1 MLTCCRRLESAF
13 QIGNQIFTVFNT
25 HGNAQQA
32 LGDAGRCPRLRRHA
46 GVGHGRCMRDQAF
59 YAAQRF
65 CQSKQLKGREKT
77 AQHRFIAVQFKTQHR
92 AETALLPAGD
102 LMPRILR
109 QGGMIQLFH
118 QRLLL

>member
-1 MLTCCRRLESAF
+1 
-13 QIGNQIFTVFNT
+13 
-25 HGNAQQA
+25 
-32 LGDAGRCPRLRRHA
+32 
-46 GVGHGRCMRDQAF
+46 MRDQAF

-65 CQSKQLKGREKT
+65 CQSKQLRAEKT

-92 AETALLPAGD
+92 AETALLTAGD

-109 QGGMIQLFH
+109 QGRMIQLFH